1 MGRGRQLTILSV
13 SHFVNDL
20 YGSVLPPLYPLLAG
34 VYGLTYAS
42 SGLYTAA
49 YLFSSALLQP
59 LFGHVFDRYRWGFML
74 PLSLLLGAIG
84 ISSVGLVSGFEAS
97 LLCVAIAGTGSAIFH
112 PVASAYSSYSSE
124 RQGLLFSIFMIAG
137 RIGAAVA
144 PFLALSVT
152 SKWGLY
158 GLAAFALPAL
168 LILYFTIRIGGYEG
182 ARPNGASLE
191 GGGRE
196 TLFLAKGKVLVLTML
211 VGLAGI
217 GAQIAANG
225 VVSFI
230 SFLAVARGLGQEFG
244 GLLLTIHFVGA
255 IVGVPLA
262 SYMSDLKGRY
272 AVSIALLGLASPL
285 LAALPLL
292 DPGGMVLASAI
303 MGACFISLHTLL
315 ILIMHEI
322 MPGRK
327 GLATSVIYG
336 VALGGGGL
344 LTPVVGY
351 MFDVG
356 GFTTGY
362 TVLSIIGLLSLIPLT
377 VVWRLRKSVQPY
389 SSLE

>member
-1 MGRGRQLTILSV
+1 MRLTGMGRGRQLTVLSL

-34 VYGLTYAS
+34 IYSLTYAS
-42 SGLYTAA
+42 AGLYTAA

-59 LFGHVFDRYRWGFML
+59 LFGYVFDRYRWGFML
-74 PLSLLLGAIG
+74 PLSLVLGAAGIG
-84 ISSVGLVSGFEAS
+84 AVGFVTGFEAS
-97 LLCVAIAGTGSAIFH
+97 LLCVAVAGTGSAIFH

-124 RQGLLFSIFMIAG
+124 RRGLLFSMFMIAG

-152 SKWGLY
+152 GEWGLY
-158 GLAAFALPAL
+158 GLAVFAIPAL
-168 LILYFTIRIGGYEG
+168 LILYFTIRIGEYEG

-196 TLFLAKGKVLVLTML
+196 TVSLARGRVLILTAL
-211 VGLAGI
+211 VGLTGI
-217 GAQIAANG
+217 GAQIAAMG

-230 SFLAVARGLGQEFG
+230 SFLAVAKGLGQGFG
-244 GLLLTIHFVGA
+244 GLLLTVHFVGA
-255 IVGVPLA
+255 IVGVPLT
-262 SYMSDLKGRY
+262 SYLSDLKGRY
-272 AVSIALLGLASPL
+272 VVSIFLLGVASL
-285 LAALPLL
+285 LLMPLPLL
-292 DPGGMVLASAI
+292 DPGGMILASAV

-322 MPGRK
+322 MPGHK

-344 LTPVVGY
+344 LTPLVGY
-351 MFDVG
+351 MIDVG

-362 TVLSIIGLLSLIPLT
+362 TVLSIIGLLSLMPLAA
-377 VVWRLRKSVQPY
+377 VWRLKGRA
-389 SSLE
+389 